1 MTTVARQ
8 HELETREHELRKT
21 RMLMVDGNLT
31 QNLRTV
37 DRGVSARAYVDG
49 YWGFGSEPLAGGAA
63 DRERVQR
70 QALANARAMA
80 RFGTRAALTLPAVR
94 HLGRQQHP
102 GRAAL

>member
-1 MTTVARQ
+1 MTAIAS

-37 DRGVSARAYVDG
+37 ERGVSARAYVDG
-49 YWGFGSEPLAGGAA
+49 YWGFGSEPLTGGAG

-80 RFGTRAALTLPAVR
+80 LYEGMGYRLRRTIPFWSLRRA
-94 HLGRQQHP
+94 
-102 GRAAL
+102 